1 MQDLLYAKIGATFS
15 IAPTIHTN
23 DIEFDKVEFVCNDLN
38 IKRELSKLENN
49 LYYTE
54 FTPIETSNFKCGY
67 YIATLYFYVEDKT
80 ILKDYS
86 LYVDYNVNKGD
97 I

>member
-15 IAPTIHTN
+15 IAPTIHSQG
-23 DIEFDKVEFVCNDLN
+23 IEFDKVEFVCNDLN

-54 FTPIETSNFKCGY
+54 FTPSETSNFKCGY
-67 YIATLYFYVEDKT
+67 YTATLYFYVEDKT